1 MAMLWRRV
9 GPADPRS
16 PLASSHATPASLAG
30 LPVSDLA
37 ALVATVLI
45 WSTVHPFAKRTL
57 EEITPIQLPFSR
69 VALAAIF
76 LLLVCAATGRARDF
90 LALFRPS
97 QVWKVV
103 LLGVTGFSLSSGLSM
118 VALSYLPAGINSVL
132 SNSSPLMVAL
142 GVMVVLRETLQWRMA
157 VGLVI
162 GFFGVA
168 VIALRGGI
176 DAGGLSL
183 VGVSLSLFSSS
194 MWAIYTVVAR
204 RLSAGHDVIAMCAA
218 TSLVGALPLGVVVGL
233 EGEVHR
239 LVGASVSTHLL
250 LLWCGVIATGAT
262 FTMWVVLLRRMNAAR
277 VSSFQYLIPL
287 CALGLAYPIAGEVPT
302 PVALAGAAMII
313 AGVAIA
319 NSAGDAAPR
328 RA

>member
-1 MAMLWRRV
+1 MATLWRRV
-9 GPADPRS
+9 GRAERRG
-16 PLASSHATPASLAG
+16 PLATVQATPTLLAG
-30 LPVSDLA
+30 LPMSDLA
-37 ALVATVLI
+37 ALVSTVLI

-76 LLLVCAATGRARDF
+76 LLLVCAATGRTRGV

-103 LLGVTGFSLSSGLSM
+103 LLGVTGFALSSGLSM
-118 VALSYLPAGINSVL
+118 VALSYLPAGVNSVL
-132 SNSSPLMVAL
+132 ANSSPLMVAF
-142 GVMVVLRETLQWRMA
+142 GVMVVLREMLQWRLI

-162 GFFGVA
+162 GFLGVGL
-168 VIALRGGI
+168 IALRGGV

-183 VGVSLSLFSSS
+183 VGVSLSLVSSS

-218 TSLVGALPLGVVVGL
+218 TSLVGALPLGVVVGI
-233 EGEVHR
+233 EGEAHR
-239 LVGASVSTHLL
+239 LLGASLSTHLL

-262 FTMWVVLLRRMNAAR
+262 FTMWVVLLRRMNPAR
-277 VSSFQYLIPL
+277 VSSFQ
-287 CALGLAYPIAGEVPT
+287 
-302 PVALAGAAMII
+302 
-313 AGVAIA
+313 
-319 NSAGDAAPR
+319 
-328 RA
+328 